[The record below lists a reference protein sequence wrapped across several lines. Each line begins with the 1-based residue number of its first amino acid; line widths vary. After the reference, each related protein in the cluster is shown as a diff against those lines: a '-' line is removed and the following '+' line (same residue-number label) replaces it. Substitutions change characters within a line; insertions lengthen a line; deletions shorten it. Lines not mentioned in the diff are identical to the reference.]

1 MRRRSTFLLALVCAT
16 NLHCKP
22 RLENSGLRA
31 TEGESGGGCMDLAAD
46 HNSAACDK
54 VFKDN
59 MFKALASERNPLYE
73 GEQAKRGRWSDPIN
87 TPGNQAVH
95 MFVLPSGKVVI
106 YNGSSNR
113 LALTG
118 GKDDDTDHKAPWIY
132 DNWGIFEPSSGAF
145 DLKRRI
151 TSMDDLPCY
160 RNVRNPDAPND
171 PCPKQEAEEILV
183 DLNGEQSSK
192 KVSEGNWNM
201 RVHNNDSFCGN
212 KSHLPNGDVMFV
224 GGSNKYNPFKG
235 ARVAW
240 HFNWE
245 KEAFDYRYLIGDGH
259 WYPSIVTMGDGKI
272 VVLSGYGMNNAQ
284 NIFEDKF
291 FAPEPGF
298 DQLNPA
304 KTLPYLERAKKETV
318 ATGTWNVEV
327 YNPKTDK
334 WYFQSIENLRVAGL
348 NKSFKSVV
356 RRFDTFPRAGL
367 MPFSNEIMLS
377 GDGAAPG
384 MRTAENRHLLFLKVE
399 LDDSPDAKL
408 KLSMRAQP
416 DARCF
421 AGGAGGG
428 GGGSEG
434 SGDDEELN
442 PCTGNGDATLKDMS
456 DKSFEVPAKAKAKF
470 MARSTN
476 YQTFAVDPRTNN
488 NDFLIIGGH
497 YGSNVSF
504 ALEDTATPMEHASA
518 DILEFH
524 MPTAKQGDGRVKL
537 TLLENVLGNRWK
549 TKSFCEANPEAC
561 PINKALCDN
570 PGPRA
575 NECLTDKNIMTAPY
589 RNVDARVMHVA
600 TILPTQEVL
609 VMGGANLSYRG
620 PRMHPQLL
628 TANGQGTWD
637 VTEMAPQEVPRTYHT
652 ASVLLPDGRVLL
664 GGGNNGL
671 ARVRMDNLGSVKP
684 NDPSTWSADKL
695 PLDQRP
701 GVPDLGPLE
710 ADGAA
715 KGMPMEIHWLEV
727 FSPPYLFKGE
737 RPTIKG
743 LRVGK
748 DFHPNGQPKTNAD
761 LVGIAL
767 GEDVQLE
774 VDGAGDA
781 SEAKVTLVKLGA
793 VTHSGDQGQRLFKLC
808 GPAVVQNAAN
818 EPGPCKLDRGNVA
831 LKFPG
836 KDERNLLPAGVYMM
850 FFVDGRGVPSVSQM
864 VKVL

>member
-1 MRRRSTFLLALVCAT
+1 MRRRSTILLAMVCAL
-16 NLHCKP
+16 NSHCKP
-22 RLENSGLRA
+22 RAANSALRA
-31 TEGESGGGCMDLAAD
+31 EEGKPAGGGDGGCMDLAAN
-46 HNSAACDK
+46 HNSEECDK
-54 VFKDN
+54 VFKAN
-59 MFKALASERNPLYE
+59 MAEALKAEREPAFE
-73 GEQAKRGRWSDPIN
+73 GEQGKRGRWEQPIH

-95 MFVLPSGKVVI
+95 LFVLPSGKVVV

-113 LALTG
+113 LALAG
-118 GKDDDTDHKAPWIY
+118 GKEGDTDHTAPWIY
-132 DNWGIFEPSSGAF
+132 DNWGILDPASGSFE
-145 DLKRRI
+145 LKRRI
-151 TSMDDLPCY
+151 SSKDELPCY
-160 RNVRNPDAPND
+160 RNVRDPGSPNE
-171 PCPKQEAEEILV
+171 PCPAKEGASILV
-183 DLNGEQSSK
+183 DLNGEQKSRE
-192 KVSEGNWNM
+192 VSVGNWNM
-201 RVHNNDSFCGN
+201 RAHNNDSFCGN

-224 GGSNKYNPFKG
+224 GGSNTYNPFKG
-235 ARVAW
+235 ARAAW

-245 KEAFDYRYLIGDGH
+245 KETFDYRYLIGDGH
-259 WYPSIVTMGDGKI
+259 WYPTIVTMGDGKI

-284 NIFEDKF
+284 QIFEDKF

-298 DQLNPA
+298 DQLNPL

-334 WYFQSIENLRVAGL
+334 WYFQSIENLQVAGL
-348 NKSFKSVV
+348 NKTFKNVV

-384 MRTAENRHLLFLKVE
+384 MRTAENRHLIFLKVD
-399 LDDSPDAKL
+399 LDDTPNAKL

-421 AGGAGGG
+421 AGGGAGGA
-428 GGGSEG
+428 EG
-434 SGDDEELN
+434 SGSDEELN
-442 PCTGNGDATLKDMS
+442 PCKGAGDATLVDLTPKDS
-456 DKSFEVPAKAKAKF
+456 DTPPKAKSRF

-518 DILEFH
+518 DILEFR
-524 MPTAKQGDGRVKL
+524 MPAKQGDGKVKL
-537 TLLENVLGNRWK
+537 TLLENALGARWK
-549 TKSFCEANPEAC
+549 TKSFCEANPGSC
-561 PINKALCDN
+561 PINKVLCEN
-570 PGPRA
+570 PGTRE

-589 RNVDARVMHVA
+589 RNIDARVMHVA

-620 PRMHPQLL
+620 PRMHPQLM
-628 TANGQGTWD
+628 TPNAGGTWD
-637 VTEMAPQEVPRTYHT
+637 VTEMAPHEVPRTYHT

-671 ARVRMDNLGSVKP
+671 ARVRMDDLGGIDP
-684 NDPSTWSADKL
+684 NNPSTWGADKL

-710 ADGAA
+710 AEGAA

-727 FSPPYLFKGE
+727 FNPPYMFKGQ

-743 LRVGK
+743 ITSGK
-748 DFHPNGQPKTNAD
+748 QFHANGQPKTDAD
-761 LVGIAL
+761 LAPVSL
-767 GEDVQLE
+767 GETVQVDV
-774 VDGAGDA
+774 DNAGDVGA
-781 SEAKVTLVKLGA
+781 AKITLVKLGA

-808 GPAVVQNAAN
+808 GPAIVKNAPN
-818 EPGPCKLDRGNVA
+818 EPGLCKASG
-831 LKFPG
+831 G
-836 KDERNLLPAGVYMM
+836 KITAKLPAKASRNLVPAGVYMM
-850 FFVDGRGVPSVSQM
+850 FYVNAEGVPSVSQM